1 MKKVLVTGATGFI
14 GRHCLNTLLRK
25 GYEVHAVSGST
36 SFQVSSTVKWHA
48 VDLLNRTLIKSLI
61 SNIRPIYLLHFAWYA
76 VPGQYWT
83 SNENFAW
90 VQSSLELLKQF
101 HQFGGKRVVM
111 AGTCAEYNWDYG
123 YCSEFITP
131 NLYNSAYSVCKAS
144 LQKMLS
150 VYSESNDLSS
160 AWGRIFFLYGPY
172 EPLRRL
178 VSSVIVSLLKEEKAS
193 CSHGNQ
199 FRDYLYVQDVADAF
213 VALLESEVEGP
224 VNIGSG
230 EPIQLKSIIK
240 NIAEELNR
248 EDLVEFGTFNQSAK
262 EPFLVVADR
271 ERLLNEVGWSPKWG
285 INEGLQVTI
294 DWWKDFLK
302 KK

>member
-1 MKKVLVTGATGFI
+1 M
-14 GRHCLNTLLRK
+14 
-25 GYEVHAVSGST
+25 
-36 SFQVSSTVKWHA
+36 
-48 VDLLNRTLIKSLI
+48 
-61 SNIRPIYLLHFAWYA
+61 
-76 VPGQYWT
+76 
-83 SNENFAW
+83 
-90 VQSSLELLKQF
+90 
-101 HQFGGKRVVM
+101 
-111 AGTCAEYNWDYG
+111 
-123 YCSEFITP
+123 
-131 NLYNSAYSVCKAS
+131 
-144 LQKMLS
+144 
-150 VYSESNDLSS
+150 
-160 AWGRIFFLYGPY
+160 
-172 EPLRRL
+172 